1 MPVPVEPLDLVG
13 LDLVE
18 EEVVGLVDLVD
29 LDRRE
34 GLVVLEAEVVGPVG
48 QTTQRG
54 KREVLV

>member
-1 MPVPVEPLDLVG
+1 MLVPVEPLDLVG

-34 GLVVLEAEVVGPVG
+34 GLVVLEAEVVGLVG

-54 KREVLV
+54 KKEVLV

>member
-1 MPVPVEPLDLVG
+1 MDLVD

-18 EEVVGLVDLVD
+18 EEVVDLVD

-48 QTTQRG
+48 RTTR
-54 KREVLV
+54 KRRWGMLV

>member
-1 MPVPVEPLDLVG
+1 MPVEPLGLVD

-54 KREVLV
+54 KKEVLV

>member
-1 MPVPVEPLDLVG
+1 M
-13 LDLVE
+13 DLVE
-18 EEVVGLVDLVD
+18 EEVVGLVDLVG

-54 KREVLV
+54 KKEVLV

>member
-13 LDLVE
+13 LDLVG
-18 EEVVGLVDLVD
+18 EEVVDLVD

-54 KREVLV
+54 KKEVLV